1 MKTDVYI
8 AFYDN
13 RKRCG
18 YVHKLV
24 QLCTWSNVS
33 HVALIFDLGFTKLT
47 PMVLTNVQ
55 PKLFTEDSL
64 NLKSKCLYKKY
75 IGVCNMNIESIKS
88 ICDNHKKSTV
98 LKEVFAFLIGR
109 WIGIYPS
116 NCCTLAVDF
125 MNTRMN
131 YNLKNRYNPNK
142 LMKEICYDSSYDSW
156 ASKSR

>member
-18 YVHKLV
+18 YIHRLV
-24 QLCTWSNVS
+24 QLCTWSNIS

-47 PMVLTNVQ
+47 PMVLSGIK
-55 PKLFTEDSL
+55 PRLMTEDSL
-64 NLKSKCLYKKY
+64 NSQSKCLYKKY
-75 IGVCNMNIESIKS
+75 VGSCDMNMESIKS
-88 ICDNHKKSTV
+88 ICDNHKESTV
-98 LKEVFAFLIGR
+98 FKEVFSFVVGQ

-125 MNTRMN
+125 MNIKMN
-131 YNLKNRYNPNK
+131 YNLKNKYNPNK
-142 LMKEICYDSSYDSW
+142 LMKEIRYDSDYDIRTS
-156 ASKSR
+156 